1 MLAKDVPNLVKES
14 FQITAEAAG
23 HKISVTS
30 FLRVVAS
37 ILLSDIYIVLF
48 MLLHTSIHIK
58 MYLHKQ
64 YVGFHF
70 SNVDSGAFLS
80 LSGKTH

>member
-1 MLAKDVPNLVKES
+1 MSLFIFNYVERTCMLAKDVPNLVKES
-14 FQITAEAAG
+14 FQITAETAG

-58 MYLHKQ
+58 IYLHKQ
-64 YVGFHF
+64 YVDF
-70 SNVDSGAFLS
+70 SL
-80 LSGKTH
+80 LKR